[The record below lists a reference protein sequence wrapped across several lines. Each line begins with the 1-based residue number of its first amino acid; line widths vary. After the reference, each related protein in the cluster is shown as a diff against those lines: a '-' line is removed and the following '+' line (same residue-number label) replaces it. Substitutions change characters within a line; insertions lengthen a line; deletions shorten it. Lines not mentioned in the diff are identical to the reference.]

1 MASSLVKLKYCMGI
15 NYLEL
20 LGQWAG
26 IKATELVSQK
36 WEECDLMR
44 GSEDSLIGCEGS
56 KEVLPKETREWQSVW
71 PINIKVYNFFIDA
84 VRGFMFD
91 GRSLEVCLEHQTKGM
106 HSLLKSRSLP
116 HCEKRVW
123 TSVWL
128 SWGQWKIS
136 LQLFVD
142 VLSGQNPL
150 RSDVQKHSF

>member
-91 GRSLEVCLEHQTKGM
+91 GRSLEVCLEHQTKG
-106 HSLLKSRSLP
+106 HAQPPEIKITSTLWETSLDFSL
-116 HCEKRVW
+116 VVMG
-123 TSVWL
+123 SVKDF
-128 SWGQWKIS
+128 SAVVCGCA
-136 LQLFVD
+136 F
-142 VLSGQNPL
+142 GTEPT
-150 RSDVQKHSF
+150 